1 MYLQRQVCKHIFSAN
16 YFCYTKM
23 DLFLKYIN
31 YLGTFQLSIFGA
43 NVQLK
48 NKIRLY
54 IIYLFIPFNSVG
66 TSRTLLN
73 VIDK

>member
-1 MYLQRQVCKHIFSAN
+1 
-16 YFCYTKM
+16 M